1 MMRIPGG
8 WFSIVLVIQ
17 LQNNVYT
24 PDIAAL
30 VKGVYVK
37 GGDVNW
43 IIIGTCERWRAGWE
57 QTIVITPLEAGGIL
71 LSSLL

>member
-37 GGDVNW
+37 GGDVN
-43 IIIGTCERWRAGWE
+43 
-57 QTIVITPLEAGGIL
+57 
-71 LSSLL
+71 

>member
-1 MMRIPGG
+1 LSAEIIYFPRTPFDLMMRIPGG

-37 GGDVNW
+37 GCDVN
-43 IIIGTCERWRAGWE
+43 
-57 QTIVITPLEAGGIL
+57 
-71 LSSLL
+71 